1 MVATKNSL
9 RYSSRKLKGGY
20 MFARIMGFV
29 FVCTA
34 ALLPAIATASII
46 KKPPVKST
54 EISYKDLLCT
64 EEHKALIHE
73 LISTMAET
81 SLAGLYFKE
90 VHLNAI
96 GDRVNE
102 VHPLKFLSVII
113 KDPYLKTCLGL
124 IWDSSFKRGRFLEGL
139 GGRLSREVEKG
150 KLNAHLEPFSND
162 VGIPAENIRP
172 YFDSQDWGSFV
183 IFLIHS

>member
-9 RYSSRKLKGGY
+9 RYSSHHLKGGC
-20 MFARIMGFV
+20 MFWKVFAFV
-29 FVCTA
+29 FVCAA
-34 ALLPAIATASII
+34 ALLPAPALASII

-54 EISYKDLLCT
+54 EISYKDLVCT
-64 EEHKALIHE
+64 DEHRALIHE

-81 SLAGLYFKE
+81 SLASLYFKE
-90 VHLNAI
+90 DHLNAI

-102 VHPLKFLSVII
+102 VHPLKFLAVII
-113 KDPYLKTCLGL
+113 NDPYLKTCLGL

-139 GGRLSREVEKG
+139 GGRLSREAEKG
-150 KLNAHLEPFSND
+150 KLNAHLAPFSAD
-162 VGIPAENIRP
+162 VRIPAENIRP